1 MEVLFFHYSNDKA
14 LQLSSGLLLLCLETA
29 CFGKSLC
36 QDSIFVL
43 SFRLLLA
50 WEFWKKSKKEL
61 AALSVYENVFFLKI
75 GHNKV
80 MEIIYSL

>member
-1 MEVLFFHYSNDKA
+1 MIKHCNLVLAFYCCAWKQHVLEKA
-14 LQLSSGLLLLCLETA
+14 CVKIMYLFCLS
-29 CFGKSLC
+29 
-36 QDSIFVL
+36 D
-43 SFRLLLA
+43 LLA